1 MLFVLYPGCRL
12 TAGPE
17 RSPLQKILA
26 TVFYAIAAVMLLRS
40 FVALAVE
47 PDMGPLTANP
57 AQYLYYLGMFL
68 MLIGGI
74 AAFILL
80 SNEHSYQKLKRIA
93 TYDSLTGIGPPGLP
107 AGSRTEAGV
116 CRQEAGILFPAAAGS
131 GSFQKVNDTY
141 GHDTGDSVLQD
152 FALTAESTLAG
163 GDLLGRVGGEEF
175 AILLYGQDELSS
187 THQAEA
193 LRETLK
199 EASVHSL
206 PCGYTVSIGIVSV
219 LPDQQTSLN
228 ALYKLCDLALY
239 QAKQAGR
246 DRVVRSG

>member
-1 MLFVLYPGCRL
+1 M
-12 TAGPE
+12 
-17 RSPLQKILA
+17 
-26 TVFYAIAAVMLLRS
+26 
-40 FVALAVE
+40 
-47 PDMGPLTANP
+47 
-57 AQYLYYLGMFL
+57 
-68 MLIGGI
+68 
-74 AAFILL
+74 
-80 SNEHSYQKLKRIA
+80 
-93 TYDSLTGIGPPGLP
+93 
-107 AGSRTEAGV
+107 
-116 CRQEAGILFPAAAGS
+116 
-131 GSFQKVNDTY
+131 NDTY
-141 GHDTGDSVLQD
+141 GHDTGDSVLQE

-175 AILLYGQDELSS
+175 AILLYGQDALSS
-187 THQAEA
+187 SHQAEA

-239 QAKQAGR
+239 QAKQEGR